1 MDKEIAMRHTLD
13 EVSMLEILAAA
24 ESETRPRAGPYCPRC
39 LPAGVRKRRGL
50 QVSGEHEMVPDDGG
64 ELGHDERQIR

>member
-24 ESETRPRAGPYCPRC
+24 ESKTRPRAGPHCPRC
-39 LPAGVRKRRGL
+39 LPPGARTRRSL
-50 QVSGEHEMVPDDGG
+50 QVNGEHEVVPDDDGD
-64 ELGHDERQIR
+64 ELDPG